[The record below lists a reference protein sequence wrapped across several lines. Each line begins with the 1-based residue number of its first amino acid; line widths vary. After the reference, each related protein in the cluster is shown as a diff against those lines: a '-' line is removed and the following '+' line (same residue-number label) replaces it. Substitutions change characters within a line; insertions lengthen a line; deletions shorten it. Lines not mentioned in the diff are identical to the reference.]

1 MQKNTIFSEI
11 FSLPTMNDLILQ
23 KTDSL
28 PEICFMST
36 GEMKITGRALP
47 EDAVRFF
54 LPLFEWINGFTG
66 ENVNVEINLDYFNTS
81 VSKQLLDLFKM
92 IDKNPNIKNV
102 TVKWMYEE
110 GDEEMLESGEIYQEL
125 LPGFTFIFHKYAE
138 LAN

>member
-1 MQKNTIFSEI
+1 
-11 FSLPTMNDLILQ
+11 MNDLILQ

-28 PEICFMST
+28 PAISFMST

-54 LPLFEWINGFTG
+54 MPLFEWINGFTG

-102 TVKWMYEE
+102 SIKWMYEE